1 MRIIRR
7 LRNSLLRLER
17 RLSLTKPM
25 ILLLVATVA
34 AVAQSVPENLRSV
47 SGDLN
52 TTDETLPRSRTI
64 YETNWLSS
72 TIQAF
77 TLRGSYLGV
86 FARPANPTGL
96 VFDDAGN
103 LY

>member
-1 MRIIRR
+1 
-7 LRNSLLRLER
+7 
-17 RLSLTKPM
+17 M
-25 ILLLVATVA
+25 ILLLVATGVA
-34 AVAQSVPENLRSV
+34 AVAQSVPENLRAV

-52 TTDETLPRSRTI
+52 TADNTLPRMGTI

-86 FARPANPTGL
+86 FAS
-96 VFDDAGN
+96 AG
-103 LY
+103 